1 MTRDTTI
8 ERAMVLAAGIGHR
21 MRPLTDSRPKALV
34 EVAGRS
40 LIDRA
45 LDRLEDAGV
54 KTCVVNLHHLAAM
67 LRRHLTARK
76 SPAIVF
82 SPEDTLLETGGGVK
96 HALPLLG
103 EAPFYA
109 VNCDALWLDG
119 PVSTLKLMARLWDP
133 QRMDA
138 LLLVQPTVSAVG
150 YDGVGDYFMEPDG
163 MLRRR
168 IEERVAPFVFAGVQ
182 ILSPTL
188 FAGAPEGPFSL
199 RDLYDKAQEAGRLF
213 GLRHDG
219 MWFHVGTP
227 DAVRTAETMIG
238 RRPAQ
243 SQA

>member
-1 MTRDTTI
+1 VTAGTKI
-8 ERAMVLAAGIGHR
+8 ERAMVLAAGLGQR
-21 MRPLTDSRPKALV
+21 MRPLTDSKPKALV

-45 LDRLEDAGV
+45 LDRLGDADV
-54 KTCVVNLHHLAAM
+54 KTVVVNMHHLAAM
-67 LRRHLTARK
+67 LRRHLVSRK
-76 SPAIVF
+76 TPEIVF
-82 SPEDTLLETGGGVK
+82 SPEDSLLETGGGVK

-103 EAPFYA
+103 EAPFYV

-119 PVSTLKLMARLWDP
+119 PSSTLQMIARVWDP
-133 QRMDA
+133 QHMDA
-138 LLLVQPTVSAVG
+138 LLLLHPVASAIG

-168 IEERVAPFVFAGVQ
+168 IEQHVAPFVFAGVQ

-188 FAGAPEGPFSL
+188 FKDAPDGAFSL

-227 DAVRTAETMIG
+227 DAVDTAAELIVG
-238 RRPAQ
+238 RRSLDWA
-243 SQA
+243 